1 MNTRRFVMSI
11 VETNLGTYEL
21 AVSEIGSW
29 VQLAVDAT
37 DLEVRCEGGSA
48 YRVPMFFVNRVLYH
62 VLIIR
67 VVNNATGEQVAY
79 HSVNDPIDAKCACTT
94 QLEKLYRLD
103 PEGAF
108 DTFVID
114 GWPGQYVAT
123 LTPAKVV
130 D

>member
-1 MNTRRFVMSI
+1 MSV

-29 VQLAVDAT
+29 VQLKLDAG
-37 DLEVRCEGGSA
+37 DLESKCKGFAAS
-48 YRVPMFFVNRVLYH
+48 RVPMFFVNRVLYH
-62 VLIIR
+62 ILIIR
-67 VVNNATGEQVAY
+67 VVNNAAGEQVAY
-79 HSVNDPIDAKCACTT
+79 HSLNNPGDTGCICTI
-94 QLEKLYRLD
+94 QLENLYRLD